1 MCFSLKYTRAEITL
15 ECLDVTDAVNCSHVK
30 VQVVLSRELPA
41 AMVAFK
47 PGVGMFWSAG
57 VLSMR
62 RVVVSVDRRLVVEH
76 HRTKLTLDLRLQ
88 ILKHRCTFTLGQKK
102 RNRFLCNDMKRMV
115 ACTKGVKSLETS
127 SSAVVALRVR
137 QKTGNRRGTIISIE
151 NAYVV

>member
-1 MCFSLKYTRAEITL
+1 
-15 ECLDVTDAVNCSHVK
+15 
-30 VQVVLSRELPA
+30 
-41 AMVAFK
+41 
-47 PGVGMFWSAG
+47 
-57 VLSMR
+57 MR

-102 RNRFLCNDMKRMV
+102 EPFLCNDMKRMV

-137 QKTGNRRGTIISIE
+137 QQTGNRGGTIISIE